1 VFRHPSGFA
10 PDSLDQPIAAL
21 DALPRGL
28 WLPGIVNAIGKLP
41 RRLAGID
48 ALRRALLDGAL
59 PQPWSWPAGGVL
71 AAFRETF
78 VALDLPR
85 YCLRQED
92 VTAQV
97 LRSLL
102 WHTDRIVDY
111 RDQGDDEPQAVQRAA
126 RKFHDDWRRTSGEM
140 DELIEVFGDLGDALQ
155 LHRWDAT
162 RGRLHGTGWQ
172 EVLRIRRLL
181 EQLPE
186 MCAVIRR
193 LGRSRM
199 TDEADESHE
208 MEIEIVD
215 ETTALVPQQRQLAVP
230 DLPGETRGVERSGS
244 IARMLPSEAVLLRHP
259 KLRLI
264 WFARHAERTLL
275 SYEEQ
280 EVLCETV
287 MAERRDWR
295 PTVQRR
301 PERRLELGPIIVCVD
316 TSGSMQGEPEQVA
329 KAVVLEAMRTAHA
342 QKRPCRVF
350 SFGGPGEVVE
360 RELPVDDRGIGQAI
374 EFLNQSFH
382 GGTDISEP
390 LEQAMARIVDA
401 PWRHADLLIASDG
414 EFGAVRTTVERVRAA
429 KREQGL
435 RIQGI
440 LIGDRETIGMLEVC
454 DDIFWVHDWRRFGS
468 GAASPVHSK
477 SLTALYFPNALR

>member
-10 PDSLDQPIAAL
+10 PDALEVPMASLDL
-21 DALPRGL
+21 LPRAL
-28 WLPGIVNAIGKLP
+28 WLPGIVNSVGELP
-41 RRLAGID
+41 GRLDGID
-48 ALRRALLDGAL
+48 ALRRALLDGTL
-59 PQPWSWPAGGVL
+59 PQPWSWPAGNVL
-71 AAFRETF
+71 AEFRQAFI
-78 VALDLPR
+78 ALELPR
-85 YCLRQED
+85 YCLRQEG

-111 RDQGDDEPQAVQRAA
+111 RDQGDDEGEAQRRAA
-126 RKFHDDWRRTSGEM
+126 RGFQDDWRRTTGEI
-140 DELIEVFGDLGDALQ
+140 DELIYVFGDLGDTLQ
-155 LHRWDAT
+155 FQRWDAT
-162 RGRLHGTGWQ
+162 RGRLRSMGWD
-172 EVLRIRRLL
+172 EVLRIRRLI

-186 MCAVIRR
+186 LCDVIRR

-199 TDEADESHE
+199 TDQTDMSHE
-208 MEIEIVD
+208 MELQVVE
-215 ETTALVPQQRQLAVP
+215 ECTAPVVLQRPLAVP
-230 DLPGETRGVERSGS
+230 ELPGETRGIERSGN
-244 IARMLPSEAVLLRHP
+244 IARMLPCEAVLLRHP

-280 EVLCETV
+280 ELLAENV
-287 MAERRDWR
+287 MAQRRELW
-295 PTVQRR
+295 PTVHRR

-329 KAVVLEAMRTAHA
+329 KALVLEAMRTAHA
-342 QKRPCRVF
+342 QGRPCHVF
-350 SFGGPGEVVE
+350 AFSGPGEVIE
-360 RELPVDDRGIGQAI
+360 RELRVDDEGIRQAI

-390 LEQAMARIVDA
+390 LEQAMERIVHA
-401 PWRHADLLIASDG
+401 PWHHADLLIASDG
-414 EFGAVRTTVERVRAA
+414 EFGAVRKTVERVRAA

-435 RIQGI
+435 RIQGV

-454 DDIFWVHDWRRFGS
+454 DDIFWVRDWRRFGS
-468 GAASPVHSK
+468 GAGSPVHSK